1 MGSCNCKV
9 NQQIDYLHKKYGHN
23 IPVSKKTTIS
33 FNIKEWFRNLL
44 ISIVVVIFSPILLL
58 HVLYVSIFRKDKA
71 VSIRKLMS
79 LAKASK

>member
-1 MGSCNCKV
+1 MACNCKV

-33 FNIKEWFRNLL
+33 FNVKEWFKNLL
-44 ISIVVVIFSPILLL
+44 ISVVVLLFSPILLL
-58 HVLYVSIFRKDKA
+58 HVLYVSIFRKDKPIS
-71 VSIRKLMS
+71 VKKLMN